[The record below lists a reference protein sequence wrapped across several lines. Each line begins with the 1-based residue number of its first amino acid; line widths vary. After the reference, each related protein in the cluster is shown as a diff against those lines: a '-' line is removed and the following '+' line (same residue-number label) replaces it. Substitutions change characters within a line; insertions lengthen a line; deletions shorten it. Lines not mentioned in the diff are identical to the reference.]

1 MVNSTRANLNRCD
14 DSETDPIP
22 MTINRSDSP
31 LVSIVTPAYNE
42 EKYLAECIDSV
53 LAQSYPNWDY
63 LIVNNCSSDATLAI
77 AEQYAARDRR
87 IRVASNSTLLP
98 AVANFNFGLRRIRP
112 DSKYA
117 KIVFADDW
125 LFPECLERM
134 VSLAEA
140 NPSVGIVG
148 AYGHQGQVVL
158 WAGIPYADKVLPG
171 REICR
176 RRLLGGPY
184 VFGSATSLLFRADL
198 IRSHDPFYNEA
209 NVHAADSE
217 ACFELLKT
225 CDFGFVHQVLTFSRV
240 REGSLLQISQELN
253 AAAADTLLE
262 VLAFGPHY
270 LTYEEYS
277 AVQRETISK
286 YYDFLVSC
294 LLQRR
299 GRKVLD
305 FHNEVLRRS
314 QIPFSGWALAR
325 AFVRKLVHRFRP
337 PDRGRLRWGL

>member
-1 MVNSTRANLNRCD
+1 MLHSTRANLNRCE
-14 DSETDPIP
+14 DSETGPIP
-22 MTINRSDSP
+22 MTVSRSDSP

-53 LAQSYPNWDY
+53 LAQSNPNWDY
-63 LIVNNCSSDATLAI
+63 LILNNCSNDATLAI

-87 IRVASNSTLLP
+87 IRVVSNSTLLP
-98 AVANFNFGLRRIRP
+98 AVANFNSGLRRIRP
-112 DSKYA
+112 DSKYV
-117 KIVFADDW
+117 KILFADDW

-158 WAGIPYADKVLPG
+158 WAGVPYDDKVLPG

-184 VFGSATSLLFRADL
+184 VFGSATSHLFRADL

-240 REGSLLQISQELN
+240 REGSLFQASLELN
-253 AAAADTLLE
+253 AAAADALREL
-262 VLAFGPHY
+262 VAFGPHY
-270 LTYEEYS
+270 LSPEEYS
-277 AVQRETISK
+277 VRLRKTMSK
-286 YYDFLVSC
+286 YYDFLASSVF
-294 LLQRR
+294 QGR
-299 GRKVLD
+299 GKQFWS
-305 FHNEVLRRS
+305 FHKEILRRS
-314 QIPFSGWALAR
+314 GVGFSWLELAR
-325 AFVRKLVHRFRP
+325 AFPRKFANRFRLP
-337 PDRGRLRWGL
+337 AGGRQWGL